1 MSYIL
6 LYIFYIIS
14 YRHILQNNEPII
26 DVSAKKRYTTK
37 NTYYIWRRYGETIK
51 NNQSK
56 NTSLAKTIADQIN
69 DYIQKQELKPGDR
82 IETELEMAKKLNVS
96 RGTIR
101 EAVKILVSRNVLEV
115 HKGSGTYIS
124 KKKGITEDPLGL
136 SFTY

>member
-1 MSYIL
+1 M
-6 LYIFYIIS
+6 
-14 YRHILQNNEPII
+14 E
-26 DVSAKKRYTTK
+26 K
-37 NTYYIWRRYGETIK
+37 TIK

-69 DYIQKQELKPGDR
+69 DYIQKQNLKPGDR

-124 KKKGITEDPLGL
+124 KKKESQRIPLV
-136 SFTY
+136 